1 MKKTQTTQ
9 TEIEKLAAEKDQ
21 TWREYDKLR
30 APTDEAYKRH
40 KAAAK
45 AYAEAL
51 LYEKAK
57 RQVMRDL
64 INAAGVKEVTP

>member
-1 MKKTQTTQ
+1 MKNTQ
-9 TEIEKLAAEKDQ
+9 TEIEKLEAEKDR

-30 APTDEAYKRH
+30 APADEAYKKH

-45 AYAEAL
+45 AHAEAL

-64 INAAGVKEVTP
+64 INAAGVKEEVKR